1 MDELIK
7 TVRQNKTSIVIALA
21 ILMFVAFGF
30 CPAIDVAGK
39 AKINGLKVLFEGSGL
54 GFSRFLSVLI
64 FLAPMFV
71 VLNNSV
77 NLKLTGKLSE
87 NFCTLCFMAGVV
99 LCLLF
104 AIALPSGISLS
115 WGSWL
120 YMLISL
126 LGIGVCR
133 IDIFTKN

>member
-7 TVRQNKTSIVIALA
+7 TVRQNKTTIVIALA

-71 VLNNSV
+71 VLNKSV
-77 NLKLTGKLSE
+77 NLKLSE
-87 NFCTLCFMAGVV
+87 HFCMLCFVAGVV

>member
-1 MDELIK
+1 
-7 TVRQNKTSIVIALA
+7 
-21 ILMFVAFGF
+21 MFVAFGF

-71 VLNNSV
+71 VLNKSV
-77 NLKLTGKLSE
+77 NLKLTGKLCE
-87 NFCTLCFMAGVV
+87 HFCTLCFMAGVV

-120 YMLISL
+120 YMLMAL

>member
-71 VLNNSV
+71 VFNKSV

-87 NFCTLCFMAGVV
+87 HFCTLCFMAGVV

-104 AIALPSGISLS
+104 AIALPSGISLL
-115 WGSWL
+115 GQLAL
-120 YMLISL
+120 YAHITARHRRMPHRYIH
-126 LGIGVCR
+126 
-133 IDIFTKN
+133 

>member
-71 VLNNSV
+71 VLNKSV

-87 NFCTLCFMAGVV
+87 HFCMLCFVAGVV

-104 AIALPSGISLS
+104 AVALPSGISLL
-115 WGSWL
+115 GQLAL
-120 YMLISL
+120 YAHITARHKRMPHRYIH
-126 LGIGVCR
+126 
-133 IDIFTKN
+133 

>member
-7 TVRQNKTSIVIALA
+7 TVRQNKTPIVIALA

-71 VLNNSV
+71 VLNKSV

-87 NFCTLCFMAGVV
+87 HFCTLCFIAGVV

-104 AIALPSGISLS
+104 AIALPSGISLL
-115 WGSWL
+115 GQLAL
-120 YMLISL
+120 YAHITARHRRMPHRYIH
-126 LGIGVCR
+126 
-133 IDIFTKN
+133 

>member
-87 NFCTLCFMAGVV
+87 HFCTLCFIAGVV

-104 AIALPSGISLS
+104 AIALPSGISLL
-115 WGSWL
+115 GQLAL
-120 YMLISL
+120 YAHITARHRRMPHRYIH
-126 LGIGVCR
+126 
-133 IDIFTKN
+133 

>member
-71 VLNNSV
+71 VLNKSV

-87 NFCTLCFMAGVV
+87 HFCTLCFVAGVV

-104 AIALPSGISLS
+104 AIALPSGISLL
-115 WGSWL
+115 GQLAL
-120 YMLISL
+120 YAHITARHRRMPHRYIH
-126 LGIGVCR
+126 
-133 IDIFTKN
+133 

>member
-7 TVRQNKTSIVIALA
+7 TVRQNKTPIVIALA

-71 VLNNSV
+71 VFNKSV
-77 NLKLTGKLSE
+77 NFEADGQS
-87 NFCTLCFMAGVV
+87 
-99 LCLLF
+99 
-104 AIALPSGISLS
+104 
-115 WGSWL
+115 
-120 YMLISL
+120 
-126 LGIGVCR
+126 
-133 IDIFTKN
+133 

>member
-54 GFSRFLSVLI
+54 GFSRLLSALI

-87 NFCTLCFMAGVV
+87 HFCTLCFMAGVV

-104 AIALPSGISLS
+104 AVALPSASLS

>member
-71 VLNNSV
+71 VLNKSV

-87 NFCTLCFMAGVV
+87 HFCMLCFVAGVV

-104 AIALPSGISLS
+104 AIALPSGISLL
-115 WGSWL
+115 GQLAL
-120 YMLISL
+120 YAHITARHRRMPHRYIH
-126 LGIGVCR
+126 
-133 IDIFTKN
+133 

>member
-7 TVRQNKTSIVIALA
+7 TVRQNKTTIVIALA

-71 VLNNSV
+71 VFNKSV

-87 NFCTLCFMAGVV
+87 HFCTLCFVAGVV

-104 AIALPSGISLS
+104 AIALPSGISLL
-115 WGSWL
+115 GQLAL
-120 YMLISL
+120 YAHITARHRRMPHRYIH
-126 LGIGVCR
+126 
-133 IDIFTKN
+133 

>member
-7 TVRQNKTSIVIALA
+7 TVRQNKATIVIALA

-87 NFCTLCFMAGVV
+87 HFCMLCFVAGVV

-104 AIALPSGISLS
+104 AIALPSGISLL
-115 WGSWL
+115 GQLAL
-120 YMLISL
+120 YAHITARHRRMPHRYIH
-126 LGIGVCR
+126 
-133 IDIFTKN
+133 

>member
-71 VLNNSV
+71 VLNKSV

-87 NFCTLCFMAGVV
+87 HFCTLCFVAGVM

-104 AIALPSGISLS
+104 AIALPSGISLL
-115 WGSWL
+115 GQLAL
-120 YMLISL
+120 YAHITARHRRMPHRYIH
-126 LGIGVCR
+126 
-133 IDIFTKN
+133 

>member
-87 NFCTLCFMAGVV
+87 HFCMLCFVAGVV

-104 AIALPSGISLS
+104 AIALPSGISLL
-115 WGSWL
+115 GQLAL
-120 YMLISL
+120 YAHITARHRRMPHRYIH
-126 LGIGVCR
+126 
-133 IDIFTKN
+133 

>member
-1 MDELIK
+1 
-7 TVRQNKTSIVIALA
+7 
-21 ILMFVAFGF
+21 MFVAFGF

-71 VLNNSV
+71 VLNKSV

-87 NFCTLCFMAGVV
+87 HFCTLCFVAGVM

-104 AIALPSGISLS
+104 AIALPSGISLL
-115 WGSWL
+115 GQLAL
-120 YMLISL
+120 YAHITARHRRMPHRYIH
-126 LGIGVCR
+126 
-133 IDIFTKN
+133 

>member
-71 VLNNSV
+71 VLNKSV

-87 NFCTLCFMAGVV
+87 HFCMLCFVAGVV

-104 AIALPSGISLS
+104 AIALASLS

>member
-1 MDELIK
+1 
-7 TVRQNKTSIVIALA
+7 
-21 ILMFVAFGF
+21 MFVASGF

-87 NFCTLCFMAGVV
+87 HFCMLCFVAGVV

>member
-1 MDELIK
+1 
-7 TVRQNKTSIVIALA
+7 
-21 ILMFVAFGF
+21 MFVAFGF

-71 VLNNSV
+71 VLNKSV

-87 NFCTLCFMAGVV
+87 HLCTLCFVAGVV

-104 AIALPSGISLS
+104 AVALPSGISLL
-115 WGSWL
+115 GQLAL
-120 YMLISL
+120 YAHITARHRRMPHRYIH
-126 LGIGVCR
+126 
-133 IDIFTKN
+133 

>member
-71 VLNNSV
+71 VLNKSV
-77 NLKLTGKLSE
+77 DLKLTGKLSE
-87 NFCTLCFMAGVV
+87 HFCMLCFVAGVV

-104 AIALPSGISLS
+104 AIALPSGISLL
-115 WGSWL
+115 GQLAL
-120 YMLISL
+120 YAHITARHRRMPHRYIH
-126 LGIGVCR
+126 
-133 IDIFTKN
+133 

>member
-87 NFCTLCFMAGVV
+87 HFCMLCFMAGVV

-104 AIALPSGISLS
+104 AIALPSGISLL
-115 WGSWL
+115 GQLAL
-120 YMLISL
+120 YAHITARHRRMPHRYIH
-126 LGIGVCR
+126 
-133 IDIFTKN
+133 

>member
-7 TVRQNKTSIVIALA
+7 TVRQNKTTIVIALA
-21 ILMFVAFGF
+21 IFMFVAFGF

-87 NFCTLCFMAGVV
+87 HFCMLCFVAGVV

-104 AIALPSGISLS
+104 AVALPSGISLL
-115 WGSWL
+115 GQLAL
-120 YMLISL
+120 YAHITARHRRMPHRYIH
-126 LGIGVCR
+126 
-133 IDIFTKN
+133 

>member
-71 VLNNSV
+71 VFNKSV

-87 NFCTLCFMAGVV
+87 HFCTLCFVAGVV

-104 AIALPSGISLS
+104 AIALPSGISLL
-115 WGSWL
+115 GQLAL
-120 YMLISL
+120 YAHITARHRRMPHRYIH
-126 LGIGVCR
+126 
-133 IDIFTKN
+133 

>member
-21 ILMFVAFGF
+21 IVMFVAFGF

-87 NFCTLCFMAGVV
+87 HFCTLCFMAGVV

-104 AIALPSGISLS
+104 AIALPSGISLL
-115 WGSWL
+115 GQLAL
-120 YMLISL
+120 YAHITARHRRMPHRYIH
-126 LGIGVCR
+126 
-133 IDIFTKN
+133 

>member
-87 NFCTLCFMAGVV
+87 HFCTLCFTAGVV

-104 AIALPSGISLS
+104 AIALPSGISLL
-115 WGSWL
+115 GQLAL
-120 YMLISL
+120 YAHITARHRRMPHRYIH
-126 LGIGVCR
+126 
-133 IDIFTKN
+133 

>member
-71 VLNNSV
+71 VLNKSV
-77 NLKLTGKLSE
+77 DLKLTGKLSE
-87 NFCTLCFMAGVV
+87 HFCTLCFVAGVV

-104 AIALPSGISLS
+104 AIALPSGISLL
-115 WGSWL
+115 GQLAL
-120 YMLISL
+120 YAHITARHRRMPHRYIH
-126 LGIGVCR
+126 
-133 IDIFTKN
+133 

>member
-21 ILMFVAFGF
+21 ILMFVVFGF

-87 NFCTLCFMAGVV
+87 HFCMLCFMAGVV

-104 AIALPSGISLS
+104 AIALPSGISLL
-115 WGSWL
+115 GQLAL
-120 YMLISL
+120 YAHITARHRRMPHRYIH
-126 LGIGVCR
+126 
-133 IDIFTKN
+133 

>member
-71 VLNNSV
+71 VLNKSV

-87 NFCTLCFMAGVV
+87 HFCMLCFVAGVV

-104 AIALPSGISLS
+104 AIALPSGISLL
-115 WGSWL
+115 GQLAL
-120 YMLISL
+120 YAHITARHKRMPHRYIH
-126 LGIGVCR
+126 
-133 IDIFTKN
+133 

>member
-21 ILMFVAFGF
+21 MLMFVAFGF

-71 VLNNSV
+71 VLNKSV

-87 NFCTLCFMAGVV
+87 HFCMLCFVAGVV

-104 AIALPSGISLS
+104 AIALPSGL
-115 WGSWL
+115 
-120 YMLISL
+120 SL
-126 LGIGVCR
+126 LGQLALYAHITAR
-133 IDIFTKN
+133 HRRMPHRYIH

>member
-71 VLNNSV
+71 VFNKSV

-87 NFCTLCFMAGVV
+87 HFCTLCFVAGIV

-104 AIALPSGISLS
+104 AIALPSGISLL
-115 WGSWL
+115 GQLAL
-120 YMLISL
+120 YAHITARHRRMPHRYIH
-126 LGIGVCR
+126 
-133 IDIFTKN
+133 

>member
-7 TVRQNKTSIVIALA
+7 TVRQNKTPIVIALA

-39 AKINGLKVLFEGSGL
+39 AKINGLKVLFE
-54 GFSRFLSVLI
+54 RFLSVLI

-71 VLNNSV
+71 VLNKSV

-87 NFCTLCFMAGVV
+87 HFCTLCFIAGVV

>member
-77 NLKLTGKLSE
+77 NLKLSE
-87 NFCTLCFMAGVV
+87 HFCTLCFIAGVV

>member
-71 VLNNSV
+71 VLNKSV

-87 NFCTLCFMAGVV
+87 HFCTLCFIAGVV

-104 AIALPSGISLS
+104 AIALPSGISLL
-115 WGSWL
+115 GQLAL
-120 YMLISL
+120 YAHITARHRRMPHRYIH
-126 LGIGVCR
+126 
-133 IDIFTKN
+133 

>member
-71 VLNNSV
+71 VFNKSV

-87 NFCTLCFMAGVV
+87 HFCTLCFMAGIV

-104 AIALPSGISLS
+104 AIALPSGISLL
-115 WGSWL
+115 GQLAL
-120 YMLISL
+120 YAHITARHRRMPHRYIH
-126 LGIGVCR
+126 
-133 IDIFTKN
+133 

>member
-87 NFCTLCFMAGVV
+87 HFCMLCFVAGVV

-104 AIALPSGISLS
+104 AIALPSGISLL
-115 WGSWL
+115 GQLAL
-120 YMLISL
+120 YVHITARHRRMPHRYIH
-126 LGIGVCR
+126 
-133 IDIFTKN
+133 

>member
-21 ILMFVAFGF
+21 IVMFVAFGF

-71 VLNNSV
+71 VFNKSV

-87 NFCTLCFMAGVV
+87 HFCTLCFVAGVV

-104 AIALPSGISLS
+104 AIALPSGISLL
-115 WGSWL
+115 GQLAL
-120 YMLISL
+120 YAHITARHRRMPHRYIH
-126 LGIGVCR
+126 
-133 IDIFTKN
+133 

>member
-7 TVRQNKTSIVIALA
+7 TVRQNKTTIVIALA

-71 VLNNSV
+71 VLNKSV

-87 NFCTLCFMAGVV
+87 HFCMLCFVAGVV

-104 AIALPSGISLS
+104 AIALPSGISLL
-115 WGSWL
+115 GQLAL
-120 YMLISL
+120 YAHITARHRRMPHRYIH
-126 LGIGVCR
+126 
-133 IDIFTKN
+133 

>member
-7 TVRQNKTSIVIALA
+7 TIRQNKTTIVIALA

-87 NFCTLCFMAGVV
+87 HFCTLCFMAGVV

-104 AIALPSGISLS
+104 AVALPSGISLL
-115 WGSWL
+115 GQLAL
-120 YMLISL
+120 YAHITARHRRMPHRYIH
-126 LGIGVCR
+126 
-133 IDIFTKN
+133 

>member
-7 TVRQNKTSIVIALA
+7 TVRQNKTTIVLALA

-54 GFSRFLSVLI
+54 GFSRLLSALI

-71 VLNNSV
+71 VLNKSV
-77 NLKLTGKLSE
+77 DLKLTGKLCE
-87 NFCTLCFMAGVV
+87 HFGTLCFMAGVV

-104 AIALPSGISLS
+104 AAALPSGISLS

-120 YMLISL
+120 YMLMAL

>member
-64 FLAPMFV
+64 FLTPMFV
-71 VLNNSV
+71 VLNKSV

-87 NFCTLCFMAGVV
+87 HFCTLCFVAGVV

-104 AIALPSGISLS
+104 AIALPSGISLL
-115 WGSWL
+115 GQLAL
-120 YMLISL
+120 YAHITARHRRMPHRYIH
-126 LGIGVCR
+126 
-133 IDIFTKN
+133 